1 MERYIR
7 QTCLLEVGS
16 SGQQKLEDAKILCIG
31 AGGLG
36 SNILPSIVGAGVGQ
50 LTIVDF
56 DEVALHNLHRQ
67 TLFEESHI
75 GQNKAKCA
83 KLRLNKLNQDVKI
96 HAIDQALSEDNGKE
110 LFLQHDLILDAC
122 DNFDTKFFISDL
134 AKQTQ
139 KPYCYASVRR
149 FEGQVALLN
158 PTKGYAIESFMTKP
172 TEAQQVREYHHGV
185 LPSMVAWIGAMAA
198 QISLGY
204 CLGGSLAPKLGQL
217 IIVDGKAFQ
226 LQKLQLPIISL

>member
-7 QTCLLEVGS
+7 QTCLQEVGA
-16 SGQQKLEDAKILCIG
+16 SGQQKLESAKILCIG

-36 SNILPSIVGAGVGQ
+36 SHILPAIVGAGVGN

-56 DEVALHNLHRQ
+56 DDVALHNLHRQ
-67 TLFEESHI
+67 TLFEEQHV
-75 GQNKAKCA
+75 GQNKAYRA
-83 KLRLNKLNQDVKI
+83 KERLNKLNSEVQIDAV
-96 HAIDQALSEDNGKE
+96 DQALSEQNGE
-110 LFLQHDLILDAC
+110 ALFQSHDLILDAC
-122 DNFDTKFFISDL
+122 DNFNTKFLISKL
-134 AKQTQ
+134 AAQAK

-149 FEGQVALLN
+149 FDGQVALLD
-158 PTKGYAIESFMTKP
+158 PAQGYSIESFVSMP
-172 TEAQQVREYHHGV
+172 TENQKQQEYRHGV

-204 CLGGSLAPKLGQL
+204 FLGGSLAPKFGEL

-226 LQKLQLPIISL
+226 LQKLQLPVIS